1 MKNQIIEFLSK
12 NPTENQIENYYIN
25 KILPFDK
32 RSINEILEEN

>member
-1 MKNQIIEFLSK
+1 MKNQIIEFLST
-12 NPTENQIENYYIN
+12 NPNENQIENYYIN